1 MAVLVTGGAGYI
13 GSVAV
18 EKLLERGETVVVV
31 DNLSRGHRAAVQ
43 EGSIYFQADVGNR
56 EVMSEIIRSNQIDA
70 CLHFAAYAY
79 VGESVSEP
87 TLYYQNNVVQGL
99 NLFDCLIEHGVEQ
112 IIFSSSCA
120 TYGEPIEMP
129 MSETH
134 PQYPVNPYGMTK
146 LFNEKSLFKRS
157 ERNELRFVALRYFN
171 AAGATEIHGEHHDPE
186 THLIPL
192 ILAAAEDESQ
202 NVYIFGDDYPTSDGT
217 AVRDYIHVED
227 LAQAHLLALDYLR
240 AGGES
245 DVFNLGTG
253 SGFSVREMI
262 SSVEKVTGKRV
273 NSIVQ
278 GRRQGDPSH
287 LVADASKAERVLGWK
302 PVRSDPDTLVRS
314 AWLWKQRNPKGYP
327 EV

>member
-18 EKLLERGETVVVV
+18 EKLLERGESVVVV

-43 EGSIYFQADVGNR
+43 DGAVFYQADVGNR
-56 EVMSEIIRSNQIDA
+56 EVMSEILKAHQIDA

-79 VGESVSEP
+79 VGESVAEP

-99 NLFDCLIEHGVEQ
+99 NLFDCLIEHGIDKV
-112 IIFSSSCA
+112 IFSSSCA

-129 MSETH
+129 ISETH

-171 AAGATEIHGEHHDPE
+171 AAGASELHGEHHEPE

-192 ILAAAEDESQ
+192 IIAAAEDESQ
-202 NVYIFGDDYPTSDGT
+202 SVYIFGDDYPTNDGT

-240 AGGES
+240 TGEQS

-262 SSVEKVTGKRV
+262 SSVEKVTGKKV

-287 LVADASKAERVLGWK
+287 LVADASKAERVLRWK
-302 PVRSDPDTLVRS
+302 PVKSDPDTLVRS

>member
-43 EGSIYFQADVGNR
+43 EGSIFFQADVGNR

>member
-43 EGSIYFQADVGNR
+43 EGSIFFQADVGNR

-129 MSETH
+129 ISETH

-262 SSVEKVTGKRV
+262 SSVEKVTGKKV

>member
-18 EKLLERGETVVVV
+18 EKLLERGESVVVV

-43 EGSIYFQADVGNR
+43 DGAVFYQADVGNR
-56 EVMSEIIRSNQIDA
+56 EVMSEILKAHQIDA

-79 VGESVSEP
+79 VGESVAEP

-99 NLFDCLIEHGVEQ
+99 NLFDCLIEHGIDKV
-112 IIFSSSCA
+112 IFSSSCA

-129 MSETH
+129 ISETH

-171 AAGATEIHGEHHDPE
+171 AAGASELHGEHHEPE

-192 ILAAAEDESQ
+192 IIAAAEDESQ
-202 NVYIFGDDYPTSDGT
+202 SVYIFGDDYPTNDGT

-240 AGGES
+240 TGEQS

-253 SGFSVREMI
+253 YGFSVREMI
-262 SSVEKVTGKRV
+262 SSVEKVTGKKV

-287 LVADASKAERVLGWK
+287 LVADASKAERVLRWK
-302 PVRSDPDTLVRS
+302 PVKSDPDTLVRS

>member
-18 EKLLERGETVVVV
+18 EKLLERGESVVVV

-43 EGSIYFQADVGNR
+43 EGVVFYQADIGNR
-56 EVMSEIIRSNQIDA
+56 EVISEILKAHQIDA

-79 VGESVSEP
+79 VGESVAEP

-99 NLFDCLIEHGVEQ
+99 NLFDCLIEHGIDKV
-112 IIFSSSCA
+112 IFSSSCA

-129 MSETH
+129 ISETH

-171 AAGATEIHGEHHDPE
+171 AAGASELHGEHHEPE

-192 ILAAAEDESQ
+192 IIAAAEDESQ
-202 NVYIFGDDYPTSDGT
+202 SVYIFGDDYPTSDGT

-262 SSVEKVTGKRV
+262 SSVEKMTGKKV

-278 GRRQGDPSH
+278 GRRQGDPSY